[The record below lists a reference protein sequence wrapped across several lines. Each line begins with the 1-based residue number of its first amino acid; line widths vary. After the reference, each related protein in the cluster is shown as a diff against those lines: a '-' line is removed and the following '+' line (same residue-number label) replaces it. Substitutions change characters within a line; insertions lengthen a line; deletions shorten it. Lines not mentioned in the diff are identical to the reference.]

1 MPLHRHIAISTLA
14 IPTLSVALLG
24 AMTAALAQTKSPT
37 EKKIYCWN
45 DAGRKVCG
53 DALPA
58 SATDSA
64 RTEFSIKSGMATAH
78 VDRTLNQEE
87 RSAAAQAAD
96 LARQQADA
104 EAMQKRRDLA
114 MVDSYMTEADLRRAY
129 GERTALL
136 DESIKSSHLT
146 VSTLRSSLI
155 SLLRQA
161 GNAELSN
168 TPVPKPL
175 ANSIQSQ
182 HADLLRQGQILLAQQ
197 QDRSELGSEFDDS
210 LRRYRLMKPTKAGP
224 TAAGSPAT
232 PPATATPAKPPAG

>member
-1 MPLHRHIAISTLA
+1 MPLHRHIVSSTFAIA
-14 IPTLSVALLG
+14 LSGVM
-24 AMTAALAQTKSPT
+24 AMAAAQTKPPT

-45 DAGRKVCG
+45 DAGRKICG

-96 LARQQADA
+96 LARQQAEA

-114 MVDSYMTEADLRRAY
+114 MVESYMTEADLRRAY

-136 DESIKSSHLT
+136 DESIKSSRLT

-161 GNAELSN
+161 GNKELSN

-175 ANSIQSQ
+175 ADSIQTQ

-197 QDRSELGSEFDDS
+197 QDRSELGSEFEDS
-210 LRRYRLMKPTKAGP
+210 LRRYRLMKPTKAEP
-224 TAAGSPAT
+224 SAAT
-232 PPATATPAKPPAG
+232 PAATPSAAPAPAKPPAG

>member
-1 MPLHRHIAISTLA
+1 MPLHRHIVISTLA
-14 IPTLSVALLG
+14 MALLG
-24 AMTAALAQTKSPT
+24 AMAMAAAQTKSPT

-45 DAGRKVCG
+45 DAGRKICG

-64 RTEFSIKSGMATAH
+64 RTEFSIKSGLATAH

-96 LARQQADA
+96 LARQQAEA

-114 MVDSYMTEADLRRAY
+114 MVESYMTEADLRRAY

-136 DESIKSSHLT
+136 DESIKSSRLT
-146 VSTLRSSLI
+146 VSTLRLSLI

-161 GNAELSN
+161 GNKELSN

-175 ANSIQSQ
+175 ADSIQTQ

-197 QDRSELGSEFDDS
+197 QDRSELASEFDDS
-210 LRRYRLMKPTKAGP
+210 LRRYRLMKPTKAEP
-224 TAAGSPAT
+224 SATAPAT
-232 PPATATPAKPPAG
+232 TATPTKPPAG

>member
-1 MPLHRHIAISTLA
+1 MPLHRHIVSSTLA
-14 IPTLSVALLG
+14 MALLG
-24 AMTAALAQTKSPT
+24 VMAMAAAQTAPHT

-45 DAGRKVCG
+45 DAGRKICG

-78 VDRTLNQEE
+78 IDRTLNSEE

-96 LARQQADA
+96 LARQQAEA

-114 MVDSYMTEADLRRAY
+114 MVESYMTESDPRRAY

-136 DESIKSSHLT
+136 DESIKSSRLT

-161 GNAELSN
+161 GNKELSN
-168 TPVPKPL
+168 TPVPRPL
-175 ANSIQSQ
+175 ADSIQTQ
-182 HADLLRQGQILLAQQ
+182 HADLLRQSQILLAQQ
-197 QDRSELGSEFDDS
+197 QDRSELGSEFEDS
-210 LRRYRLMKPTKAGP
+210 LRRYRLMKPTKAEPSAAAPAGPAATSSAAP
-224 TAAGSPAT
+224 TAAKSPA
-232 PPATATPAKPPAG
+232 G

>member
-1 MPLHRHIAISTLA
+1 M
-14 IPTLSVALLG
+14 
-24 AMTAALAQTKSPT
+24 
-37 EKKIYCWN
+37 
-45 DAGRKVCG
+45 CG

-78 VDRTLNQEE
+78 VDRTLSQEE

-96 LARQQADA
+96 LARQQAEA

-114 MVDSYMTEADLRRAY
+114 MVESYMTEADLRRAY
-129 GERTALL
+129 GERTTLL
-136 DESIKSSHLT
+136 DEAIKSSRLT

-161 GNAELSN
+161 GNKELSN

-175 ANSIQSQ
+175 ANSIQTQ

-197 QDRSELGSEFDDS
+197 QDRSELASEFDDS
-210 LRRYRLMKPTKAGP
+210 LRRYRLMKPAAKAEP
-224 TAAGSPAT
+224 SAAPPA
-232 PPATATPAKPPAG
+232 ATATPTKPPAG